1 MRRHT
6 EIPIGDLAVA
16 SHEGEQPLAPHRHGP
31 RAGHDRRVATHDVHG
46 AARIEL
52 QALLV
57 RQPQRCDGVRL
68 FHESVA
74 RNDPVNTRR
83 QRRYAEAA
91 TAREAISWAQTQRP
105 DLIIADL
112 GLPDGDAGAD
122 DYVTKPFATGELLA
136 RLRAALRRALP
147 RQDAGEPTAFTV
159 RDLHVDLAHRRVTL
173 CGAEVHL
180 TPIEYRLLTTLIAKA
195 GQVVTHAEL
204 LRAAWGPAK
213 LDQQHY
219 LRIYM
224 AGLRRKLEADP
235 AQPIY
240 LLTET
245 GVGYRLIDE

>member
-1 MRRHT
+1 MTAAAPLVLVVEDEPKMRR
-6 EIPIGDLAVA
+6 L
-16 SHEGEQPLAPHRHGP
+16 L
-31 RAGHDRRVATHDVHG
+31 RVT
-46 AARIEL
+46 L
-52 QALLV
+52 
-57 RQPQRCDGVRL
+57 
-68 FHESVA
+68 ESNGL
-74 RNDPVNTRR
+74 RF
-83 QRRYAEAA
+83 AEAA

-112 GLPDGDAGAD
+112 GLPDGDGIDVIRQTRRTSATPIVVLSARSQESEKVAALDAGAD

-235 AQPIY
+235 AQPVY

>member
-1 MRRHT
+1 MTATAPLILVVEDEPKMRR
-6 EIPIGDLAVA
+6 L
-16 SHEGEQPLAPHRHGP
+16 L
-31 RAGHDRRVATHDVHG
+31 RVTLESNG
-46 AARIEL
+46 M
-52 QALLV
+52 
-57 RQPQRCDGVRL
+57 RC
-68 FHESVA
+68 
-74 RNDPVNTRR
+74 
-83 QRRYAEAA
+83 AEAA

-112 GLPDGDAGAD
+112 GLPDGDGIDVIRQTRRTSATPIVVLSARSQESEKVAALDAGAD
-122 DYVTKPFATGELLA
+122 DYVSKPFATGELLA

-147 RQDAGEPTAFTV
+147 RKEAGEPTVFTV
-159 RDLHVDLAHRRVTL
+159 RDLHVDLAQRRVTL
-173 CGAEVHL
+173 RGAETHL

-204 LRAAWGPAK
+204 LRAAWGPTK

-224 AGLRRKLEADP
+224 AGLRRKLETDP
-235 AQPIY
+235 AQPVY

>member
-1 MRRHT
+1 MTAAAPLVLVVEDEPKMRR
-6 EIPIGDLAVA
+6 L
-16 SHEGEQPLAPHRHGP
+16 L
-31 RAGHDRRVATHDVHG
+31 RVT
-46 AARIEL
+46 IESN
-52 QALLV
+52 
-57 RQPQRCDGVRL
+57 GM
-68 FHESVA
+68 
-74 RNDPVNTRR
+74 
-83 QRRYAEAA
+83 RYAEAA

-112 GLPDGDAGAD
+112 GLPDGDGIDVIRQTRRTSATPIVVLSARSQESEKVAALDAGAD

-147 RQDAGEPTAFTV
+147 RQDAGAPTAFAV

-173 CGAEVHL
+173 RGAETHL

-235 AQPIY
+235 AQPVY

>member
-1 MRRHT
+1 MTAAAPLVLVVEDEPKMRR
-6 EIPIGDLAVA
+6 L
-16 SHEGEQPLAPHRHGP
+16 L
-31 RAGHDRRVATHDVHG
+31 RVT
-46 AARIEL
+46 L
-52 QALLV
+52 
-57 RQPQRCDGVRL
+57 
-68 FHESVA
+68 ES
-74 RNDPVNTRR
+74 NGM
-83 QRRYAEAA
+83 RYAEAA

-112 GLPDGDAGAD
+112 GLPDGDGIDVIRQTRRTSATPIVVLSARSQESDKVAALDAGAD

-147 RQDAGEPTAFTV
+147 RQDAGEPTAFAV
-159 RDLHVDLAHRRVTL
+159 RELHVDLAHRRVTL
-173 CGAEVHL
+173 RGAETHL

-204 LRAAWGPAK
+204 LRAAWGPGK

>member
-1 MRRHT
+1 MTAAAPLVLVVEDEPKMRR
-6 EIPIGDLAVA
+6 L
-16 SHEGEQPLAPHRHGP
+16 L
-31 RAGHDRRVATHDVHG
+31 RVT
-46 AARIEL
+46 L
-52 QALLV
+52 
-57 RQPQRCDGVRL
+57 
-68 FHESVA
+68 ES
-74 RNDPVNTRR
+74 NGM
-83 QRRYAEAA
+83 RYAEAT

-112 GLPDGDAGAD
+112 GLPDGDGIDVIRQTRQTSATPIVVLSARSQESEKVAALDAGAD

-147 RQDAGEPTAFTV
+147 RPDAGEPTAFAV
-159 RDLHVDLAHRRVTL
+159 RDLQVDLAHRRVTL
-173 CGAEVHL
+173 RGAETHL

-235 AQPIY
+235 AQPVY

>member
-1 MRRHT
+1 MTAAAPLVLVVEDEPKMRR
-6 EIPIGDLAVA
+6 L
-16 SHEGEQPLAPHRHGP
+16 L
-31 RAGHDRRVATHDVHG
+31 RVT
-46 AARIEL
+46 L
-52 QALLV
+52 
-57 RQPQRCDGVRL
+57 
-68 FHESVA
+68 ES
-74 RNDPVNTRR
+74 NGM
-83 QRRYAEAA
+83 RYAEAA

-112 GLPDGDAGAD
+112 GLPDGDGIDVIRQYAANFGDTHRRALGAVAGSEKVAALDAGAD

-147 RQDAGEPTAFTV
+147 RQDAGEPTAFAV

-173 CGAEVHL
+173 RGAETHL

-204 LRAAWGPAK
+204 LRAAWGPTK

-235 AQPIY
+235 AQPVY

>member
-1 MRRHT
+1 VVLSARSQ
-6 EIPIGDLAVA
+6 ESEKVA
-16 SHEGEQPLAPHRHGP
+16 
-31 RAGHDRRVATHDVHG
+31 
-46 AARIEL
+46 
-52 QALLV
+52 AL
-57 RQPQRCDGVRL
+57 
-68 FHESVA
+68 
-74 RNDPVNTRR
+74 
-83 QRRYAEAA
+83 
-91 TAREAISWAQTQRP
+91 
-105 DLIIADL
+105 
-112 GLPDGDAGAD
+112 DAGAD

-147 RQDAGEPTAFTV
+147 RPDAGEPTAFAV
-159 RDLHVDLAHRRVTL
+159 RDLQVDLAHRRVTL
-173 CGAEVHL
+173 RGAETHL

-204 LRAAWGPAK
+204 LRAAWGPTK

-235 AQPIY
+235 AQPVY